1 MQNMNIEQWYQET
14 VGNDSQNTVAD
25 NAGIVPSSL
34 YRQLPDKL
42 SPQNVVKIARAY
54 GGSAIDGLVA
64 VGLIDDDDL
73 RKSESSDALRD
84 ATDEEL
90 IHELAIRLAA
100 GAAKRNP
107 RWNEPIVISDEDMNE
122 ARLRNESSEKD
133 SDSDLRPIS
142 EVDDIPTLKPNAAQ
156 DYIPPCVSLTRM
168 STR

>member
-1 MQNMNIEQWYQET
+1 MQHR
-14 VGNDSQNTVAD
+14 
-25 NAGIVPSSL
+25 PSSL

-90 IHELAIRLAA
+90 IHD
-100 GAAKRNP
+100 
-107 RWNEPIVISDEDMNE
+107 WQSDWQQEQQSGILDGM
-122 ARLRNESSEKD
+122 
-133 SDSDLRPIS
+133 
-142 EVDDIPTLKPNAAQ
+142 
-156 DYIPPCVSLTRM
+156 SL
-168 STR
+168 S

>member
-1 MQNMNIEQWYQET
+1 MNIEQWYQET

-73 RKSESSDALRD
+73 RKSESSLTLFVMPQMRSSFMS
-84 ATDEEL
+84 
-90 IHELAIRLAA
+90 
-100 GAAKRNP
+100 
-107 RWNEPIVISDEDMNE
+107 WQSDWQQEQQSGILDGM
-122 ARLRNESSEKD
+122 
-133 SDSDLRPIS
+133 
-142 EVDDIPTLKPNAAQ
+142 
-156 DYIPPCVSLTRM
+156 SL
-168 STR
+168 S